1 MLRESHEDNLKNFLL
16 FIVIMLYNQMIITPQ
31 GKMKWWK
38 QVGILLL
45 HAEIVYY
52 YYFYLLFDQN
62 NLKK

>member
-1 MLRESHEDNLKNFLL
+1 
-16 FIVIMLYNQMIITPQ
+16 
-31 GKMKWWK
+31 MKWWK

-62 NLKK
+62 NLKKWQMAVSVSFRYRMCCLQHILFPFLKDEI